1 MWVYKDEINYKNYY
15 KKIIFVKLKTRK
27 RPNYGIFENISNIN
41 VDGNYTITLGLPNGS
56 YDNVKNHIA
65 SDIIESIYYDNSIS
79 LSGKLNMIKD
89 KLNNRLNNDVFR
101 IIKSLIKDD
110 IIYL

>member
-41 VDGNYTITLGLPNGS
+41 RDGNYTITLGLPNGG
-56 YDNVKNHIA
+56 YDNSKNHIA

-79 LSGKLNMIKD
+79 LIGKLNMVKD